1 MEKGWVKIAT
11 YSNELT
17 GEMVKLTLE
26 QHGIL
31 AVLLNKQ
38 DSSLKFGKIE
48 LFVQE
53 NDEIAAVDII
63 AANNSQELDED

>member
-17 GEMVKLTLE
+17 SEMAKLSLE
-26 QHGIL
+26 QHGVV

-53 NDEIAAVDII
+53 ADQAKAAEIITSNDSD
-63 AANNSQELDED
+63 ELDEN

>member
-17 GEMVKLTLE
+17 AELAKLALE
-26 QHGIL
+26 QNGVM

-38 DSSLKFGKIE
+38 DSSLKFGRIE

-53 NDEIAAVDII
+53 NDQIKAAEIMETNDT
-63 AANNSQELDED
+63 NGLNEN

>member
-17 GEMVKLTLE
+17 AELAKLSLE
-26 QHGIL
+26 QNGVM

-38 DSSLKFGKIE
+38 DSSLKFGRIE

-53 NDEIAAVDII
+53 NDQIKAVEIMETNDTDGL
-63 AANNSQELDED
+63 NEN

>member
-17 GEMVKLTLE
+17 AELAKLALE
-26 QHGIL
+26 QNGVI

-38 DSSLKFGKIE
+38 DSSLKFGRIE

-53 NDEIAAVDII
+53 SDEIKAAEIMATDDTD
-63 AANNSQELDED
+63 ELDEN

>member
-11 YSNELT
+11 YSDELT
-17 GEMVKLTLE
+17 GEMVKLLLE
-26 QHGIL
+26 QQGIL

-48 LFVQE
+48 LFVPEEEQVNALE
-53 NDEIAAVDII
+53 LIATNHSD
-63 AANNSQELDED
+63 ELDEN

>member
-17 GEMVKLTLE
+17 AELAKLALE
-26 QHGIL
+26 QNGVM

-38 DSSLKFGKIE
+38 DSSLKFGRIE

-53 NDEIAAVDII
+53 NDQIKAAEIMETNDTDGL
-63 AANNSQELDED
+63 NEN

>member
-11 YSNELT
+11 YSDELT
-17 GEMVKLTLE
+17 GEMVKLLLE
-26 QHGIL
+26 QQGIL

-48 LFVQE
+48 LFVPEEEQVNALE
-53 NDEIAAVDII
+53 FIATNHSD
-63 AANNSQELDED
+63 ELDEN

>member
-17 GEMVKLTLE
+17 AELAKLSLE
-26 QHGIL
+26 QNGVM

-38 DSSLKFGKIE
+38 DSSLKFGRIE

-53 NDEIAAVDII
+53 NDQIRAAEIIETNDTDRL
-63 AANNSQELDED
+63 NEN

>member
-17 GEMVKLTLE
+17 AELAKLALE
-26 QHGIL
+26 QNGVM

-38 DSSLKFGKIE
+38 DSSLKFGRIE

-53 NDEIAAVDII
+53 NDQIKAAEIKETNDTDGL
-63 AANNSQELDED
+63 NEN

>member
-17 GEMVKLTLE
+17 AELAKLALE
-26 QHGIL
+26 QNGVM

-38 DSSLKFGKIE
+38 DSSLKFGRIE

-53 NDEIAAVDII
+53 NDQIKAAEIMETNDT
-63 AANNSQELDED
+63 NGLDEN